1 MSLNPFGNYNV
12 DLENVYI
19 KYGEWVESE
28 EWVLEEEKLQEE
40 EEIRYIDFGNHIKK
54 TKEVL
59 KDVRNFKKTTLVKV
73 LCKQENI
80 PTDLEFIIIKF
91 CF

>member
-1 MSLNPFGNYNV
+1 MSLDPFGNFNV
-12 DLENVYI
+12 PVIDDRDYFDEPP
-19 KYGEWVESE
+19 

>member
-1 MSLNPFGNYNV
+1 MSLDIFGNFNV
-12 DLENVYI
+12 TFIDDRDYFDEPP
-19 KYGEWVESE
+19 
-28 EWVLEEEKLQEE
+28 EWVLEEEKLQKE

-59 KDVRNFKKTTLVKV
+59 KDVRNFKKTTLVKL
-73 LCKQENI
+73 LCKQEDI
-80 PTDLEFIIIKF
+80 PTELEIIIIKF